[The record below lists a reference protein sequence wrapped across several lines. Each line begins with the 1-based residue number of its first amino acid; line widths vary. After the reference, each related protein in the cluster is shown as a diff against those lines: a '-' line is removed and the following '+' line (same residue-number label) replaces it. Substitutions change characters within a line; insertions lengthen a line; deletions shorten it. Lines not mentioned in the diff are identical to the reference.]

1 VRKKY
6 TLEESEM
13 LGVGVDTFKSKER
26 GINTAQTSMHTAWIE
41 KHVLGAGWPDI
52 KTYVACNGEFSQAR
66 RCVCGALVAART
78 AFGYTDTNNYCSRPC
93 AAIYSV
99 EKAKKTSFER
109 YGTGHYSQTE
119 EYIKR
124 RTKTNLE
131 RYGVEHVKQ
140 ADWAKEKSK
149 KTSLERYGVE
159 HYIQSEEGKR
169 RTAETN
175 ELKYGTSNPAANK
188 EVMAKI
194 AKTYEERYGGHPM
207 HTENVKDRQRQTM
220 LSKYGVEH
228 PSMIANPRASAIMKD
243 EVMLRELYDK
253 LGSTVAVG
261 DFLGVNNTAVGRNMM
276 KLGIPRNSRYTALE
290 KFFHNNI
297 DCAVEYNNRTILEGF
312 EIDVYL
318 PEFKIGI
325 ECHGEYW
332 HASNSKFPKAPNYHF
347 QKFLLAK
354 SKGIRLFQFWG
365 HEILDTPE
373 TVLEIIEKAKSG
385 FKPEADRG
393 FIKIDNMKPFI
404 IDGNLYHLEEPKM
417 TFWNG
422 LELWDAG
429 TSYFHSK

>member
-1 VRKKY
+1 MGLTV
-6 TLEESEM
+6 S
-13 LGVGVDTFKSKER
+13 TFKSEAR
-26 GINTAQTSMHTAWIE
+26 GINTAQTTMHKEWIQ
-41 KHVLGAGWPDI
+41 KHVIAAGWPDI
-52 KTYVACNGEFSQAR
+52 KTFVACAGDFSQAR
-66 RCVCGALVAART
+66 RCVCGAIVAART

-93 AAIYSV
+93 AAKFSV
-99 EKAKKTSFER
+99 EKAKRTSLER
-109 YGTGHYSQTE
+109 YGATHFSKTD
-119 EYIKR
+119 EYIKE

-140 ADWAKEKSK
+140 AEWAKEKSK
-149 KTSLERYGVE
+149 KTNLERYGAE
-159 HYIQSEEGKR
+159 HYIQTDEGKK
-169 RTAETN
+169 RTAKTN
-175 ELKYGTSNPAANK
+175 IKKYGNTNPAANPEVK
-188 EVMAKI
+188 ERI
-194 AKTYEERYGGHPM
+194 ARTFEERYGGHPM
-207 HTENVKDRQRQTM
+207 HTETVKDRQRQTM

-243 EVMLRELYDK
+243 ESMLRELYDK

-276 KLGIPRNSRYTALE
+276 KLGIPRNSRFSGLE

-297 DCAVEYNNRTILEGF
+297 DCSVEYNNRTILDGL
-312 EIDVYL
+312 EIDLYL
-318 PEFKIGI
+318 PEYGIGI

-354 SKGIRLFQFWG
+354 TKGIRLFQFWG
-365 HEILDTPE
+365 YEILDTPE
-373 TVLEIIEKAKSG
+373 TVLETIEKAKNG
-385 FKPEADRG
+385 FKPDAERG

-417 TFWNG
+417 TVWNG

-429 TSYFHSK
+429 TSYFLSK